1 MEYANFR
8 YEKWDI
14 CQKRSK
20 MIQKRQEKKDKK
32 KNPRRGVR
40 LG

>member
-1 MEYANFR
+1 MAQKYNKKMEYANIR
-8 YEKWDI
+8 GDI

-20 MIQKRQEKKDKK
+20 MIQKRQEKKSEA
-32 KNPRRGVR
+32 RRR